1 MPCTISQEVERMA
14 TLQGLPD
21 PVETL
26 AGNLGSAT
34 FREDYGIKYAYL
46 AGGMYRG
53 IASSKLVI
61 ALGKAGLMGF
71 LGTAGLS
78 QDRIAAD
85 IDNIQ
90 KALPDAQA
98 YGMNLVC
105 NLTDPMA
112 DLETVKLYV
121 KKGIKRLEASA
132 FMQITP
138 ALVWYRLQG
147 LRRDVDRT
155 VICDHKILGKI
166 SRPEVATAFMS
177 PAPEQVV
184 SRLLAERQITA
195 DQAEMAKHVPIGDD
209 ICVEADSGGHTDQG
223 VAMVLFPSIKR
234 LSQVLLSQHR
244 YKKAPRIGLA
254 GGIGTPEAA
263 LAAFIMGADF
273 ILTGSINQCTVEAGI
288 SDAVKDMLQDINVQ
302 DTEYAPAGDMFEI
315 GARVQ
320 VLKKGVFFPT
330 RANKLF
336 MLYNH
341 YNALEEI
348 PESIQRQLQDKYFK
362 KSFAEI
368 WRETVEYFANKGQQA
383 TIDKANRNPKQKMA
397 LVFRWYFAYTA
408 RLAFAGNEADR
419 VDYQVHTGPA
429 LGAFN
434 QWVKGT
440 DLENWR
446 TRHVDKIAEK
456 LMRETA
462 ILLSQRLRKFHT

>member
-1 MPCTISQEVERMA
+1 ME
-14 TLQGLPD
+14 TLEGLTD
-21 PVETL
+21 PVEEL
-26 AGNLGSAT
+26 ARNLGSAS

-53 IASSKLVI
+53 IASSELVI

-71 LGTAGLS
+71 LGTAGHG

-85 IDNIQ
+85 IDSIQ
-90 KALPDAQA
+90 RALPDARA
-98 YGMNLVC
+98 YGINLVC
-105 NLTDPMA
+105 NLTDPRA
-112 DLETVKLYV
+112 ELETVKLYV
-121 KKGIKRLEASA
+121 AKGIRRLEASA
-132 FMQITP
+132 FMQMTP

-147 LRRDVDRT
+147 LRRGVDRT
-155 VICDHKILGKI
+155 VVCDHTILGKI
-166 SRPEVATAFMS
+166 SRPEVATAFLS
-177 PAPEQVV
+177 PPPEQVV
-184 SRLLAERQITA
+184 SRLLAERQITPE
-195 DQAEMAKHVPIGDD
+195 QAEMSRQVPVCDD
-209 ICVEADSGGHTDQG
+209 LCVEADSGGHTDQG
-223 VAMVLFPSIKR
+223 VALVLFPSIKR
-234 LSQVLLSQHR
+234 LSQGLLSQHR
-244 YKKAPRIGLA
+244 YRKAPRVGLA

-302 DTEYAPAGDMFEI
+302 DTDYAPAGDMFEL

-320 VLKKGVFFPT
+320 VLKKGVLFPT

-362 KSFAEI
+362 KSFAAI
-368 WRETVEYFANKGQQA
+368 WSETVEYFASRGQQPV
-383 TIDKANRNPKQKMA
+383 IDKANRNPKQKMA

-408 RLAFAGNEADR
+408 RLAFAGDEADR

-440 DLENWR
+440 DLEDWR
-446 TRHVDKIAEK
+446 ARHVDKIAEK

-462 ILLSQRLRKFHT
+462 ILVSQRLREISRLDGP

>member
-1 MPCTISQEVERMA
+1 ME

-21 PVETL
+21 PVDRL
-26 AGNLGSAT
+26 AANLGSAA

-53 IASSKLVI
+53 IASSELVI

-71 LGTAGLS
+71 LGTAGYNLDQIAS
-78 QDRIAAD
+78 DIDRIQ
-85 IDNIQ
+85 N
-90 KALPDAQA
+90 ALTDAQA
-98 YGMNLVC
+98 YGVNLVC
-105 NLTDPMA
+105 NLTDPA
-112 DLETVKLYV
+112 TELETLKLYV
-121 KKGIKRLEASA
+121 QKGIKRLEASA
-132 FMQITP
+132 FMQMTP
-138 ALVWYRLQG
+138 ALVWYRLRG
-147 LRRDVDRT
+147 LRRAVDRT
-155 VICDHKILGKI
+155 IICDHKILGKI

-184 SRLLAERQITA
+184 SRLLAERRVTA
-195 DQAEMAKHVPIGDD
+195 DQAEMSRQVPMSDD
-209 ICVEADSGGHTDQG
+209 VCVEADSGGHTDQG
-223 VAMVLFPSIKR
+223 VAMVLFPTIKR
-234 LSQVLLSQHR
+234 LSQVLLRQHR
-244 YKKAPRIGLA
+244 FEKAPRIGLA

-273 ILTGSINQCTVEAGI
+273 ILTGSINQCTAEAGI

-302 DTEYAPAGDMFEI
+302 DTDYAPAGDMFEL

-330 RANKLF
+330 RANRLF
-336 MLYNH
+336 MLYTH

-348 PESIQRQLQDKYFK
+348 PEGIQRQLQDKYFK
-362 KSFAEI
+362 KTFAEI
-368 WRETVEYFANKGQQA
+368 WRETESYFASKGQQA
-383 TIDKANRNPKQKMA
+383 VIDKANRSPKQKMA
-397 LVFRWYFAYTA
+397 LIFRWYFAHTA
-408 RLAFAGNEADR
+408 RLAFAGDEADK

-446 TRHVDKIAEK
+446 ARHVDKIAEK

-462 ILLSQRLRKFHT
+462 VLLSQRLRELSHMGRH